1 MFAFFH
7 ADICSDGQKKKKMSN
22 KVDALAR
29 IKAVA
34 THCTDRLC
42 ISLPT
47 THSKGKERRKKGR
60 WKEGRKEGRR
70 KEGRKGKREERMEGR
85 KE

>member
-1 MFAFFH
+1 MLIFVLMVKKK
-7 ADICSDGQKKKKMSN
+7 KKKKMSN